1 MKDQEFKMN
10 CQKKGVIIAAVLMAG
25 VVMLSLAGCG
35 QKPKKAF
42 EVTQIARGSIQALV
56 STTGTVA
63 PYHRLEIKPPIA
75 GRIDTV
81 LVAEGDVVKKGQ
93 VLAMMS
99 SSDRAALL
107 DAASAKGPAEYKKW
121 ADVYK
126 PAPIIAPLDGFIIL
140 KSIVPG
146 QTVTNGDSVL
156 SMADTLIIQ
165 AQVDETDLGN
175 VSLGQSVDMQL
186 DAYPGNVIKGK
197 VVHIEYDAQ
206 IVNNV
211 TIYVVYVMPDKVPPY
226 FRSGMSATVNFITHE
241 KDNILLIPLRA
252 IKQIGST
259 TYAFQYDSG
268 TKTAKPIQ
276 IKTGLEDVNNAELV
290 SGLSEGDKIAVP
302 DKNMIAELEAQNSR
316 RPRGMGNPFQRRA
329 Q

>member
-1 MKDQEFKMN
+1 MILIL
-10 CQKKGVIIAAVLMAG
+10 V
-25 VVMLSLAGCG
+25 AGCG
-35 QKPKKAF
+35 QKTKKPL
-42 EVTQIARGSIQALV
+42 ELTQITRGSIQALV

-126 PAPIIAPLDGFIIL
+126 PAPIIAPLNGFIIL

-156 SMADTLIIQ
+156 SMADTLIVQ

-186 DAYPGNVIKGK
+186 DAYPGKVIKGK
-197 VVHIEYDAQ
+197 VAHIEYDAQ

-211 TIYVVYVMPDKVPPY
+211 TIYVVYVMPVSVPSY
-226 FRSGMSATVNFITHE
+226 FRSGMSATVAFITQE
-241 KDNILLIPLRA
+241 KDNIPLIPLRA
-252 IKQIGST
+252 IKQIGQT
-259 TYAFQYDSG
+259 TYAFQYDNG

-276 IKTGLEDVNNAELV
+276 IKIGLEDANNAELV
-290 SGLSEGDKIAVP
+290 SGLNEGDKVAIP
-302 DKNMIAELEAQNSR
+302 DKNMIAALEAQNSR
-316 RPRGMGNPFQRRA
+316 RPRGIGNPFQRRT

>member
-1 MKDQEFKMN
+1 MKKAGFLILAVMVL
-10 CQKKGVIIAAVLMAG
+10 VII
-25 VVMLSLAGCG
+25 SGCG
-35 QKPKKAF
+35 QKPKKSL
-42 EVTQIARGSIQALV
+42 EVIQVTKGTIQALV

-63 PYHRLEIKPPIA
+63 PYHRLEIMPPIS
-75 GRIDTV
+75 GRIDSV

-93 VLAMMS
+93 ILAMMS

-107 DAASAKGPAEYKKW
+107 DAARAKGAAEYKKW

-146 QTVTNGDSVL
+146 QTVTNAYSVL
-156 SMADTLIIQ
+156 SMADMLIVQ

-186 DAYPGNVIKGK
+186 DAYPGKIIKGK
-197 VVHIEYDAQ
+197 VAHIEYDAQ

-211 TIYVVYVMPDKVPPY
+211 TIYVVYVMPVKVPPY
-226 FRSGMSATVNFITHE
+226 FRSGMSATVDFITQE
-241 KDNILLIPLRA
+241 KDNVLLIPIRA
-252 IKQIGST
+252 IKQIGPT
-259 TYAFQYDSG
+259 TYAFQYDNGS
-268 TKTAKPIQ
+268 KTAKPIQ
-276 IKTGLEDVNNAELV
+276 IKTGLQDANNAELI
-290 SGLSEGDKIAVP
+290 SGLKEGDKIAVP
-302 DKNMIAELEAQNSR
+302 DKTMISALEAQTSR
-316 RPRGMGNPFQRRA
+316 RPRGIGNPFQRKT